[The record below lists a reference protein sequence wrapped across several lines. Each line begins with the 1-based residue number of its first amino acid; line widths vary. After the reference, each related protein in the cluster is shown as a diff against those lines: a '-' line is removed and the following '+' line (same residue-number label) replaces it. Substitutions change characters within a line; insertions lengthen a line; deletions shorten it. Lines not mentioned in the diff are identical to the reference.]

1 MSKRNSFKVVSIS
14 NKQSSNQSRP
24 SPGLPSDFFENV
36 LDCEVKLKEKFIPK
50 IFYDLINYYSSAIS
64 YYESINDPKY
74 MIYNQSL
81 TLLLS
86 SPDAKK
92 LMEGKNMAKE
102 GKKEEIYKKLKLVE
116 KKVTNDKV
124 KNFIQHKSNSDS
136 TKIAID
142 KLINSD
148 MDKQLKSF
156 KAKMAAKKKSFQL
169 STSDQKEIVEEEKE
183 EKVENTENN
192 EKNENNENNEK
203 NEDAKS
209 MKSEDFKIPEIEDLE
224 MNEEKEDSQIS
235 DIDINFDDELLV
247 DLAEIAKQNL
257 EKEKNENNENS
268 ENNEYNEN
276 IEKIEKKED
285 LKENKKI
292 EESSSNDNSNKA
304 NKRVIKKTKKSKFLE
319 KMKENIDLYYGK
331 YYEYFLNNTMNDI
344 VKDYEENSVDIE
356 KSCVDS
362 GVNFLNQI
370 KEMEYLMQSRDTDED
385 YKKEIVTIVQQLK
398 EEQIAANDKLIKDF
412 DSKMEKVNDKYIGS
426 SLSNQIS
433 NALTLIKQ
441 KFKLDTI
448 NSVNSL
454 VLK

>member
-1 MSKRNSFKVVSIS
+1 MSKNSLSY
-14 NKQSSNQSRP
+14 NSSPP
-24 SPGLPSDFFENV
+24 SKGLPNDFFEKV

-50 IFYDLINYYSSAIS
+50 IFYDLINYYSAAIS

-116 KKVTNDKV
+116 KKVTGDKV
-124 KNFIQHKSNSDS
+124 KHFIEHKTNNDT
-136 TKIAID
+136 TKMTID

-148 MDKQLKSF
+148 LDKQSSNF
-156 KAKMAAKKKSFQL
+156 KAKMAAKRKSLQL
-169 STSDQKEIVEEEKE
+169 STSEQKEVI
-183 EKVENTENN
+183 EKVE
-192 EKNENNENNEK
+192 KNEGNEET
-203 NEDAKS
+203 KS
-209 MKSEDFKIPEIEDLE
+209 IKSEDFKIPEMDDLLE
-224 MNEEKEDSQIS
+224 MNEEKEESQIS

-257 EKEKNENNENS
+257 EKEKNENNEKSENS
-268 ENNEYNEN
+268 ENS
-276 IEKIEKKED
+276 EKIEKKED
-285 LKENKKI
+285 LKENNKI
-292 EESSSNDNSNKA
+292 EESSSNDNSSKVNK
-304 NKRVIKKTKKSKFLE
+304 KVIKKTKKSKFLE

-331 YYEYFLNNTMNDI
+331 YYEYFLNNTMDDI
-344 VKDYEENSVDIE
+344 VKEYEENSKEFE
-356 KSCVDS
+356 KSSIES

-370 KEMEYLMQSRDTDED
+370 KEMEYLMESRDTDED
-385 YKKEIVTIVQQLK
+385 YNKEIVTIVQQLK
-398 EEQIAANDKLIKDF
+398 DEQKTTNDKLIKDF
-412 DSKMEKVNDKYIGS
+412 DTKMEKVNDKYIGS

-433 NALTLIKQ
+433 NALVLIKQ
-441 KFKLDTI
+441 KFKLETI